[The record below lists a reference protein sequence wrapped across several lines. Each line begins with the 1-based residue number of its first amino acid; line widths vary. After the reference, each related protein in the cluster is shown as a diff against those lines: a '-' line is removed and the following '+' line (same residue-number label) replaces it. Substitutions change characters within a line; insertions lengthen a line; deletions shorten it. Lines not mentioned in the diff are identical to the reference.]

1 MESTTNLNINNS
13 SNINQNLNN
22 KSNISTSK
30 ISNKS
35 YVAIDFETATRN
47 YNSACS
53 IGLVEFC
60 KDGALNKYDVTAEHY
75 YLIQPPNNEYNQDNI
90 NIHKITPSDTINTP
104 TFDVVWQ
111 QIKHFFNGDYIIIAQ
126 NANFDMSV
134 LKACLQHYN
143 LETYLPFTYWDS
155 ITIATYIVPHDVKK
169 GLASLTAYFELSLS
183 QHHNALCDAR
193 ACAEICIICFEKMN
207 TDSYYVKKDGTFKH
221 YILKKLNA
229 DFLKLE
235 LKQKTNLNRRKPQQQ
250 HSRTNPFSKYQTTKP
265 TDFTPNANADVDNMF
280 YSKNVVVTGD
290 IKGFSRDELF
300 TYISKQGGIVKGSVT
315 KSTDILIIG
324 TQDLNLVGHGGVS
337 NKEKKVRALNDGGM
351 SIEILEENKFLDIA
365 SKN

>member
-1 MESTTNLNINNS
+1 MDSNLK
-13 SNINQNLNN
+13 N
-22 KSNISTSK
+22 KPN
-30 ISNKS
+30 SNKTF
-35 YVAIDFETATRN
+35 VAIDFETATRN

-60 KDGALNKYDVTAEHY
+60 KDGTSNKYNVTAEHY

-90 NIHKITPSDTINTP
+90 NIHKITPSDTINSP
-104 TFDVVWQ
+104 TFDVIWQ
-111 QIKHFFNGDYIIIAQ
+111 EIKHFFNGDYIIIAQ

-134 LKACLQHYN
+134 LKACLQHYD
-143 LETYLPFTYWDS
+143 LDTYLPFTYWDS
-155 ITIATYIVPHDVKK
+155 ISIATYIVPHDVKK
-169 GLASLTAYFELSLS
+169 GLASLTVYFELTLS

-207 TDSYYVKKDGTFKH
+207 TDSYYIKKDGTFKH
-221 YILKKLNA
+221 YILKKLNT

-235 LKQKTNLNRRKPQQQ
+235 LKQNTNLNKRRTQQPRNN
-250 HSRTNPFSKYQTTKP
+250 SFSKFQTSKP
-265 TDFTPNANADVDNMF
+265 KNFTPNESADANNIF

-300 TYISKQGGIVKGSVT
+300 SYISNQGGIVKGSVT

-324 TQDLNLVGHGGVS
+324 TQDLNLVGAGGVS
-337 NKEKKVRALNDGGM
+337 NKEKKVRALNDNGM
-351 SIEILEENKFLDIA
+351 SIEILDENAFLNIA
-365 SKN
+365 TSTLTN

>member
-1 MESTTNLNINNS
+1 MESNS
-13 SNINQNLNN
+13 SNINN
-22 KSNISTSK
+22 KLNISPNKNSSK
-30 ISNKS
+30 NF
-35 YVAIDFETATRN
+35 VAIDFETATKN

-53 IGLVEFC
+53 IGLVEFSKEC
-60 KDGALNKYDVTAEHY
+60 ALNEYNIVSEHY
-75 YLIQPPNNEYNQDNI
+75 HLIQPPNNEYNQDNI
-90 NIHKITPSDTINTP
+90 NIHKITPADTKNTP
-104 TFDVVWQ
+104 TFDVIWQ
-111 QIKHFFNGDYIIIAQ
+111 QIKHFFTGDYIIIAQ

-134 LKACLQHYN
+134 LKACLQHYH

-155 ITIATYIVPHDVKK
+155 ISIATYIVPHDVKK
-169 GLASLTAYFELSLS
+169 GLASLTQYFEISLS
-183 QHHNALCDAR
+183 QHHNALCDAK

-221 YILKKLNA
+221 YILKKLNT

-235 LKQKTNLNRRKPQQQ
+235 LKQKTNLNKRKTQYPKNN
-250 HSRTNPFSKYQTTKP
+250 TFSKYQTSKP
-265 TDFTPNANADVDNMF
+265 TDFTPNENADSSNIF

-290 IKGFSRDELF
+290 IKGFTRDELF

-337 NKEKKVRALNDGGM
+337 NKEKKVRALNESGM
-351 SIEILEENKFLDIA
+351 SIEILKEDKFLDIA
-365 SKN
+365 NKK

>member
-1 MESTTNLNINNS
+1 MESNTT
-13 SNINQNLNN
+13 SNINKNLNHKLN
-22 KSNISTSK
+22 ISPSKNSNISF
-30 ISNKS
+30 
-35 YVAIDFETATRN
+35 VAIDFETATKN

-53 IGLVEFC
+53 IGLVEFS
-60 KDGALNKYDVTAEHY
+60 KDGVLNKYNVTSEHY
-75 YLIQPPNNEYNQDNI
+75 FLIQPPNNEYNQDNI
-90 NIHKITPSDTINTP
+90 NIHKITPSDTKASP

-111 QIKHFFNGDYIIIAQ
+111 QIKHFFNGDYIVIAQ

-134 LKACLQHYN
+134 LKACLQHYH

-155 ITIATYIVPHDVKK
+155 ISIATYIVPHDVKK

-183 QHHNALCDAR
+183 QHHNALCDAK

-221 YILKKLNA
+221 YILKKLNT

-235 LKQKTNLNRRKPQQQ
+235 LKQKININRRKTQQP
-250 HSRTNPFSKYQTTKP
+250 RNNTFSKYQTVKP
-265 TDFTPNANADVDNMF
+265 TDFTPNTDADMSNIF

-315 KSTDILIIG
+315 KTTDILIIG

-337 NKEKKVRALNDGGM
+337 NKEKKVRALIDSGM
-351 SIEILEENKFLDIA
+351 SIEILDETSFLGIANKQ
-365 SKN
+365 